1 MYSAHKW
8 QVLAGRGLKTIQIL
22 KSSSHMVVEVF
33 YERFQLWKNF
43 GVSISGRIWEV
54 VTYRGLKILIEM

>member
-1 MYSAHKW
+1 
-8 QVLAGRGLKTIQIL
+8 
-22 KSSSHMVVEVF
+22 MVVEVF

-43 GVSISGRIWEV
+43 GVSISGRICEV

>member
-8 QVLAGRGLKTIQIL
+8 QVLAGRGLKTMTNFKIV
-22 KSSSHMVVEVF
+22 MVVEVF